1 MIRRPPRSTR
11 TDTLFPYTTLFRS
24 PGATAQ
30 HAVRRCRCGLHRACP
45 SCRAAVREL
54 QRPDRASRV
63 GSTSVNDTAPTG
75 TLTFIPVAGVPEI
88 APGNELAAVLEHT
101 LARQPNP
108 TLQNGDGVVVSQKIV
123 SKAEDRYVELDTV
136 EAGAEARAQI
146 GRAHV

>member
-63 GSTSVNDTAPTG
+63 GSTSVYDPAPPG
-75 TLTFIPVAGVPEI
+75 TLTFIPVAGVPAI
-88 APGNELAAVLEHT
+88 APGNQLAAVLEHP
-101 LARQPNP
+101 LARHTHP
-108 TLQNGDGVVVSQKIV
+108 TLQTAHTMTVSPKTV
-123 SKAEDRYVELDTV
+123 SPGTDRYVPPP
-136 EAGAEARAQI
+136 
-146 GRAHV
+146 H